1 MKSVFARS
9 LAGVGG
15 SLAATATAT
24 IALIAAAPAVY
35 AQESAPDARTQE
47 TANTGIKEIV
57 VTATRREE
65 GLQSIPVAV
74 SAYSGDSLA
83 EGKVFSAS
91 DLANA
96 VPSFSMTAGLSP
108 LDQELNIRGITN
120 TRLDSPTSD
129 PSVGTFIDGIY
140 IGRTGDYNFD
150 FFDLERIEVIRG
162 PQGVLLGKN
171 VVGGAL
177 SVITASPSQQTSAEL
192 TLSAGNYKSRLL
204 SGHVNGGITD
214 TLSGRLSFQYRAH
227 DGYARDVL
235 HDRDLEDLDSKQLRA
250 QLLWEP
256 GDGWS
261 IRGIFDYTD
270 DSSNGHNSVAVE
282 GGTPNCETTYLR
294 TNCTRPWSN
303 ARAYLGLTNPREGMP
318 NSVQFQGEPDR
329 QQYLT
334 RTAYGLTLDVSK
346 DMGFATLNSL
356 TGYRSAKSDQVY
368 SQTAIG
374 PQALN
379 YDVLQWFDFI
389 DYVDARYGP
398 RSPVSNQGAF
408 LFELSQ
414 KEKTRAEAISQEF
427 RLTSNGNSRFDWIV
441 GAYYKHDNV
450 DKDDIFISE
459 NFLGSLAGGVAI
471 ANPLSTA
478 SGQSNWYNDGTMDSY
493 AIFGQLGYKFTDA
506 LKLTVGLRQT
516 WDKKGGDVTGLAVAT
531 GDRFNPND
539 PRAVVALESVCRTPA
554 GAVVNVPFGGQCVAP
569 NRWSFAAGEGF
580 QTNYSASWN
589 ELTPQATLGWTITD
603 DVYTYLT
610 YSQGFKGGGFDDTPS
625 NSAQATTPFDPETVK
640 NYELGIKSTFWNRRV
655 RFNADIFYMDHRDLQ
670 VTQANPACL
679 CALTDNAAQARIKG
693 IEAELDFMPVDNLR
707 LSLSG
712 SYVDAKYKNFLES
725 AIDPSTGQSL
735 DSSGNRLQRTPSTQ
749 LSAGINYRLLDM
761 VTFDVRYSWQS
772 NFYWATDNI
781 AKEPS
786 YGLLDARVSIGP
798 ESRNWAVAVWAK
810 NLTDKLYRTN
820 VIPFFGDEVSQFGPP
835 RTYGLD
841 VTFRY

>member
-1 MKSVFARS
+1 MRPYSAGS
-9 LAGVGG
+9 LIRAVTPFAGV
-15 SLAATATAT
+15 T
-24 IALIAAAPAVY
+24 AAACAFVAAVPAVS
-35 AQESAPDARTQE
+35 AQEAEPVADAREPTE
-47 TANTGIKEIV
+47 PGFDVIV
-57 VTATRREE
+57 VTATRRETD
-65 GLQSIPVAV
+65 LQSVPVAV
-74 SAYSGDSLA
+74 TAYTGESLA
-83 EGKVFSAS
+83 ENKVFTAS

-108 LDQELNIRGITN
+108 LDQELNIRGVTN

-129 PSVGTFIDGIY
+129 PSVGTFIDGVY

-177 SVITASPSQQTSAEL
+177 SVITAAPSQETSAQL

-204 SGHVNGGITD
+204 SGHVNGAITD

-256 GDGWS
+256 GDGWR

-270 DSSNGHNSVAVE
+270 DESNGHSSVAVE
-282 GGTPNCETTYLR
+282 GGTPDCETTYLR

-303 ARAYLGLTNPREGMP
+303 ARAYLGLTDPRESMP

-329 QQYLT
+329 QQFLT
-334 RTAYGLTLDVSK
+334 RTAYGVTLDVSK

-356 TGYRSAKSDQVY
+356 TGYRLAKSEQVY

-374 PQALN
+374 PQALG
-379 YDVLQWFDFI
+379 YDIARWFDFV
-389 DYVDARYGP
+389 DYVDTRYGP

-414 KEKTRAEAISQEF
+414 RERTRAEAISQEL
-427 RLTSNGNSRFDWIV
+427 RLTSNDDGRFDWIV

-450 DKDDIFISE
+450 DKNDIFISE
-459 NFLGSLAGGVAI
+459 NFLGALAGGAAV

-478 SGQSNWYNDGTMDSY
+478 SGQSNWYNNGTMDSY
-493 AIFGQLGYKFTDA
+493 AIFGQLGYEFTDA

-516 WDKKGGDVTGLAVAT
+516 WDKKGGDVRGLAVAT

-539 PRAVVALESVCRTPA
+539 PRAVVALESVCRTPT

-580 QTNYSASWN
+580 QTRYSASWN

-610 YSQGFKGGGFDDTPS
+610 YSQGYKGGGFDDVPS
-625 NSAQATTPFDPETVK
+625 NAISASIPFNPEKVK
-640 NYELGIKSTFWNRRV
+640 NYELGFKSTFWDRRV
-655 RFNADIFYMDHRDLQ
+655 RFNADIFYMDYTDLQ

-679 CALTDNAAQARIKG
+679 CALTDNAAKADIKG
-693 IEAELDFMPVDNLR
+693 IEAELDFIPVYGLT

-772 NFYWATDNI
+772 KMFWATDNI
-781 AKEPS
+781 AEEPS
-786 YGLLDARVSIGP
+786 YGLLDARISVGP
-798 ESRNWAVAVWAK
+798 DNGNWAVAVWGK

-835 RTYGLD
+835 LTYGLD
-841 VTFRY
+841 LTLRY